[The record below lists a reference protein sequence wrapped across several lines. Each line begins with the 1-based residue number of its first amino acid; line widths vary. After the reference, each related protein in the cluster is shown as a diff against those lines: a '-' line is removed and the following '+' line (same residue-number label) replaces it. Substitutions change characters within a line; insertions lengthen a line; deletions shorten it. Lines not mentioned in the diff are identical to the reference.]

1 MSGVEWHLVEL
12 ARTRA
17 MANRLQQ
24 EALDRAEA
32 AGITEPRN
40 QTSFAFGW
48 LAGEAARRIVRLENA
63 RDVPDPS
70 AQGAAAPVPDTPQR
84 GGVTPIRPRASRK

>member
-1 MSGVEWHLVEL
+1 
-12 ARTRA
+12 
-17 MANRLQQ
+17 MADRLQQ

-32 AGITEPRN
+32 AGIEPQNR
-40 QTSFAFGW
+40 TAFAFGW

-63 RDVPDPS
+63 RLVPDQ
-70 AQGAAAPVPDTPQR
+70 AARGAAAPNPPSPER